1 MDQPNKQTLRL
12 FIQGDP
18 TATDA
23 IYRYYRIPIIRFA
36 LSILKD
42 EQEAENTF
50 HEVFTKILSRRSK
63 INPDMNFSSYIF
75 TAVKNE
81 IFDYFKSVKKD
92 HQLKEQF
99 WSNIQR
105 TSVEEKEEKEVQLN
119 QLEEYIGQLSPKR
132 KLVLEMNIFEKK
144 SYQEIANELAISI
157 NTVKNQLI
165 KAKALIRQ
173 EMNNAISK

>member
-1 MDQPNKQTLRL
+1 MDQPNKQTLAL

-18 TATDA
+18 SATDT

-36 LSILKD
+36 KSILKD
-42 EQEAENTF
+42 EFEAENIF
-50 HEVFTKILSRRSK
+50 HEVFTKMISRREK

-81 IFDYFKSVKKD
+81 IFDYFKNVKKS

-99 WSNIQR
+99 WTNIQM
-105 TSVEEKEEKEVQLN
+105 TSVEEKVEKEVQLDR
-119 QLEEYIGQLSPKR
+119 LEELIGQLSPKR

-173 EMNNAISK
+173 EMDNVLSK